1 VRCPSVEAH
10 GSERLDSIVTE
21 AAGLGE
27 QACENVLRVQELQTD
42 RTNVRRQM
50 VEEGCSG
57 DT

>member
-1 VRCPSVEAH
+1 M
-10 GSERLDSIVTE
+10 SECRGAWKRRLDSIVTE